1 MRKSFKEDV
10 MIILREVIKL
20 NPWTE
25 NDGSAFLNFEGI
37 SKTPITF
44 EKKKF
49 ECVALLN
56 VLFY

>member
-1 MRKSFKEDV
+1 

-25 NDGSAFLNFEGI
+25 NDDSAFLSFEGI

-44 EKKKF
+44 E
-49 ECVALLN
+49 CVALLN